1 MENNL
6 KPNQREKDFYEKNLG
21 NAVNLYGEKVTLSG
35 DIQNYS
41 HEKGIVKLI
50 NYIKREYNLDG
61 TSQFVE
67 SQKEFEFDVILI
79 NIREA
84 TTSEDRLGRIVKYN
98 EDLKIEEIEKRKK
111 LSRLEKFG
119 EKKDN

>member
-1 MENNL
+1 MDINEITIGEL
-6 KPNQREKDFYEKNLG
+6 
-21 NAVNLYGEKVTLSG
+21 GEKVTLSG